1 VFRYIFRISQSCFYV
16 EVIGQGQGHKSK
28 ESVSLFPVGRWSL
41 SISLLLLIIII
52 IIIVIVSLFIVC
64 SSLEH
69 EDAPAPA
76 TKGSHSWTW
85 LERPLVSDDR
95 SQLERH
101 LVSEQCKRQQLEE
114 TLSLLL
120 HQQQQQHLPSSM
132 VSISPGERLLKTL
145 SMLSD

>member
-1 VFRYIFRISQSCFYV
+1 VFFIYRGRGSRSSW
-16 EVIGQGQGHKSK
+16 GQGRRGVKVVMGQGHKSK
-28 ESVSLFPVGRWSL
+28 KAPRLLAGGLHSTILLVPLIVKTI
-41 SISLLLLIIII
+41 ISLY
-52 IIIVIVSLFIVC
+52 IVC

-76 TKGSHSWTW
+76 AKGSHSWTW
-85 LERPLVSDDR
+85 LERPLVSGDR

-120 HQQQQQHLPSSM
+120 HQQQHLPSSM
-132 VSISPGERLLKTL
+132 VSSSFGERLLKIL
-145 SMLSD
+145 SVLSD